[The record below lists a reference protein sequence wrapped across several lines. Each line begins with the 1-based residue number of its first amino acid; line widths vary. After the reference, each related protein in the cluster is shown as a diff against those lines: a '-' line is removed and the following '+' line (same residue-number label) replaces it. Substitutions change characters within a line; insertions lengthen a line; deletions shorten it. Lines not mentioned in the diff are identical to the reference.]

1 MNRKRSNQAALP
13 RVASPTA
20 DRRRWFPPKT
30 VLAALGLLALVAAV
44 YWPTLDNG
52 FIWDDETYLENNVSL
67 RSATGLYNIWF
78 KLGAVPQY
86 YPLVH
91 TTFWIENHLWG
102 LDPRGYHVVNLLLH
116 AAAAVLV
123 WRVLRV
129 LELPGAWLAAAIFA
143 VHPVHVETVA
153 WVTERKNVLS
163 CCLALGS
170 IWSYFRFSPPR
181 PDESRPGAPVA
192 TSHQWWFYSLSLV
205 LYVLA
210 LFSKTVACSVPAVLL
225 VVYWWKRG
233 RFDWREAARLTPFFA
248 VGLALASLTV
258 WMEKV
263 RVLAVGDE
271 WDFSPADR
279 LLIAGRALWFYA
291 GKLVWPWPLIFF
303 YPRWTIDDTAWWQYL
318 YPLAALAVLVLL
330 WSFRRRIGRGP
341 LAAVLIFAG
350 VLVPALG
357 FFNVYPFRFSFVAD
371 HFQYHASIALIAL
384 GAAGIALAATRL
396 NPRWGVV
403 IAAGVVL
410 VPLAIVAERR
420 TPVYHDLESLYLDT
434 IAQNPTSWNAHHNL
448 GIVYEG
454 RGEHE
459 KAIEHHRAAV
469 ELDPAQARSRISLA
483 TALISTKRWDEA
495 AEQLTKAI
503 DSQPDDYD
511 RSHALAYLGSVQ
523 MAQRRFNEALASFQE
538 AIQLM
543 PNNWTALSLYAQA
556 LWARGQH
563 AAAITYQ
570 TQALRLSPDD
580 SQGQHQ
586 LGQMLL
592 ATSRPGEALAPL
604 TRAVEL
610 SPADASYRCDLG
622 IAQFQAGDLA
632 AAEQQIRASLDL
644 NPQIAKAHNVLGA
657 IYGSR
662 NDVTGAI
669 AEFRAALRIDP
680 QNADAQNNLKNALE
694 AAQKPPAN

>member
-170 IWSYFRFSPPR
+170 IWSYLQFSPPR
-181 PDESRPGAPVA
+181 PDESRPDARVG

-233 RFDWREAARLTPFFA
+233 RFDWREAARLAPFFV

-271 WDFSPADR
+271 WNFSPADR

-303 YPRWTIDDTAWWQYL
+303 YPRWTIDDTAW
-318 YPLAALAVLVLL
+318 
-330 WSFRRRIGRGP
+330 
-341 LAAVLIFAG
+341 
-350 VLVPALG
+350 
-357 FFNVYPFRFSFVAD
+357 
-371 HFQYHASIALIAL
+371 
-384 GAAGIALAATRL
+384 
-396 NPRWGVV
+396 
-403 IAAGVVL
+403 
-410 VPLAIVAERR
+410 
-420 TPVYHDLESLYLDT
+420 
-434 IAQNPTSWNAHHNL
+434 
-448 GIVYEG
+448 
-454 RGEHE
+454 
-459 KAIEHHRAAV
+459 
-469 ELDPAQARSRISLA
+469 
-483 TALISTKRWDEA
+483 
-495 AEQLTKAI
+495 
-503 DSQPDDYD
+503 
-511 RSHALAYLGSVQ
+511 
-523 MAQRRFNEALASFQE
+523 
-538 AIQLM
+538 
-543 PNNWTALSLYAQA
+543 
-556 LWARGQH
+556 
-563 AAAITYQ
+563 
-570 TQALRLSPDD
+570 
-580 SQGQHQ
+580 
-586 LGQMLL
+586 
-592 ATSRPGEALAPL
+592 
-604 TRAVEL
+604 
-610 SPADASYRCDLG
+610 
-622 IAQFQAGDLA
+622 
-632 AAEQQIRASLDL
+632 
-644 NPQIAKAHNVLGA
+644 
-657 IYGSR
+657 
-662 NDVTGAI
+662 
-669 AEFRAALRIDP
+669 
-680 QNADAQNNLKNALE
+680 
-694 AAQKPPAN
+694 